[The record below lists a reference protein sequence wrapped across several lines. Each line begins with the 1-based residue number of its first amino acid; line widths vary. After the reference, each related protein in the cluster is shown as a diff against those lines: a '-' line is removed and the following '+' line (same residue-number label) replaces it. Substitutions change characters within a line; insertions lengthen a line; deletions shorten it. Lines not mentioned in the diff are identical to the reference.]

1 MIKIAEHIYRAICS
15 HGEET
20 YNEEC
25 CGAVLGYNKDYGRE
39 IREIMKFKNEKDA
52 NRQNRYLISSS
63 EYLTAEKTA
72 KEKNLE
78 LIGFYHSHPD
88 HPAVP
93 SKFDTDHA
101 FPWFVYLIVSVEKGK
116 AGDLRGWLLE
126 ENREKFNEEI
136 LEKIRIT
143 EEERVNY

>member
-1 MIKIAEHIYRAICS
+1 MVKIPVHLYSSIYA
-15 HGEET
+15 HGEES

-25 CGAVLGYNKDYGRE
+25 CGALFGFNKDYGKD
-39 IREIMKFKNEKDA
+39 IKEIMKFKNEKDE
-52 NRQNRYLISSS
+52 NRQNRYLISPE
-63 EYLTAEKTA
+63 EYLIAEKAA

-101 FPWFVYLIVSVEKGK
+101 FPWFIYIIVSVQNGK
-116 AGDLRGWLLE
+116 AADLRGWVLE

-136 LEKIRIT
+136 IEQIKLT
-143 EEERVNY
+143 EEEKVNY

>member
-1 MIKIAEHIYRAICS
+1 MIKIPGHIYHGIYL

-25 CGAVLGYNKDYGRE
+25 CGAIFGYSNEYGKDV
-39 IREIMKFKNEKDA
+39 REIMKFKNEKDES
-52 NRQNRYLISSS
+52 RQNRYLISPA
-63 EYLTAEKTA
+63 EYLSAEKTA

-101 FPWFVYLIVSVEKGK
+101 FPWFLYIIVSVQKGK
-116 AGDLRGWLLE
+116 AADLRGWTLE
-126 ENREKFNEEI
+126 ESREKFNEEI
-136 LEKIRIT
+136 LEKIKLT
-143 EEERVNY
+143 VEEKVNY

>member
-1 MIKIAEHIYRAICS
+1 MIKIPLHLYESICA

-25 CGAVLGYNKDYGRE
+25 CGAIFGYNKDYGKD
-39 IREIMKFKNEKDA
+39 IKEIMKFKNEKDG
-52 NRQNRYLISSS
+52 NRQNRYLISPS
-63 EYLTAEKTA
+63 EYLSAEKAA
-72 KEKNLE
+72 KEKNME

-101 FPWFVYLIVSVEKGK
+101 FPWFLYLIVSVGKGK
-116 AGDLRGWLLE
+116 AGDFRGWVLE
-126 ENREKFNEEI
+126 EDRERFNEEI
-136 LEKIRIT
+136 IETIVLTENEKI
-143 EEERVNY
+143 NY